1 MVKFCVKTLALQLQL
16 RRVYVNLEGDCI
28 LSYGRNPQET
38 ANRYSVKKIS
48 ESEFE
53 LYPNSEGSSKI
64 SLEFVS
70 AYLHFKATP
79 LYVRRYISANRQS
92 YYVIECLVSDLHIGF
107 GGPEGGDSHL
117 VNDCIFAID
126 NEKLKYA
133 TLRQISILSEERYN
147 IAEIEHLLEMGKLP
161 QENKQDLQSPA
172 KLKISYYEDGFTS
185 EISSELGGVMGVSK
199 DYFNELL
206 LGCLNEKVSEI
217 NFNCSCNSL
226 SASFKY
232 RSIRDLVIFNN
243 QELNIVIDS
252 FNYDHS
258 CSERDK
264 ENT

>member
-48 ESEFE
+48 ESELE
-53 LYPNSEGSSKI
+53 LYPNVEGLSKI
-64 SLEFVS
+64 SLELVS
-70 AYLHFKATP
+70 AYLNFKAIP
-79 LYVRRYISANRQS
+79 QYVRRCISANHQS
-92 YYVIECLVSDLHIGF
+92 YYVIECLVSNLNIGF
-107 GGPEGGDSHL
+107 GGSEGGDSHS
-117 VNDCIFAID
+117 VNDCIFVID
-126 NEKLKYA
+126 NDNLKYA

-252 FNYDHS
+252 FNYDYS